1 MSGLTWSRSRSRN
14 DARGA
19 SSPANC
25 HCLVVEIALEIA
37 LEMRQECK
45 KATAECQKAQRKPR
59 LRRAAARRMS
69 NGIGK
74 RRRG

>member
-1 MSGLTWSRSRSRN
+1 
-14 DARGA
+14 
-19 SSPANC
+19 
-25 HCLVVEIALEIA
+25 VVEIALEIA